1 MGIRKDL
8 GEPCFPEAQFGPG
21 TDRPYRTCR
30 DAISD
35 LPTRNTELGLNE
47 DVYSQ
52 DAVTEYQ
59 KMMRKKLHGSFKTM
73 LLQNHKRFCKRKTIA
88 LVPEGG
94 NYKDLPAGVW
104 GE

>member
-59 KMMRKKLHGSFKTM
+59 KMMRKIAWFFQTM
-73 LLQNHKRFCKRKTIA
+73 LLQIIKI
-88 LVPEGG
+88 L
-94 NYKDLPAGVW
+94 
-104 GE
+104 